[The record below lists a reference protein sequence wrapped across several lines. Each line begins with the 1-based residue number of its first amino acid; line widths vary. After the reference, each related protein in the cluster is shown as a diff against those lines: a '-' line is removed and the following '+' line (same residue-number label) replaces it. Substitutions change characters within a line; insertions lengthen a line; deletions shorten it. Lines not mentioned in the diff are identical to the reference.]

1 MHTVI
6 LGVRVLSR
14 MKTVNCENSEFYLI
28 LKNMVYDVINWFW
41 MFGRYKATYQ
51 AHNVNHNLGSNIVL
65 YCYIL
70 HTLDLSICDL
80 KINRKLPLL
89 HPLWPHLQVRLQSN
103 SIYLKSIFSSFFFCN
118 FDLDLRHRSK
128 SVLSLHVTI
137 SKLICN
143 PIKLC
148 SILLNIR

>member
-28 LKNMVYDVINWFW
+28 LKNMVYDVINLFW

-103 SIYLKSIFSSFFFCN
+103 SIYLKSIFSSFFFVTLTLT
-118 FDLDLRHRSK
+118 LDIEARASYRCMWPYPSWFA
-128 SVLSLHVTI
+128 I
-137 SKLICN
+137 
-143 PIKLC
+143 P
-148 SILLNIR
+148 